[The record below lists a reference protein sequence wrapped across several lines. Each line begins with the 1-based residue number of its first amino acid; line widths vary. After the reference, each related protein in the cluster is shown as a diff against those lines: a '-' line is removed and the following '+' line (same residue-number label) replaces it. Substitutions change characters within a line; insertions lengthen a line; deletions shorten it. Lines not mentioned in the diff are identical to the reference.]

1 MDIIKYAVIKI
12 QEQQKKYSEDSKEH
26 CIAQQII
33 DIVEEDEHNA
43 ELVGEDFSDK
53 TLEEIESKIHKYAN
67 KHGGCT
73 PPKAA
78 DKIIREHFGLSSPEK
93 AKKKPKIFDIGDLLG

>member
-1 MDIIKYAVIKI
+1 MSKVDEAVAKIK
-12 QEQQKKYSEDSKEH
+12 EQQKKYSEDSKEH
-26 CIAQQII
+26 CIAQQLI

-43 ELVGEDFSDK
+43 ELVCEDFDDNSIIE
-53 TLEEIESKIHKYAN
+53 LEKKIHSYAN

-73 PPKAA
+73 PPQAS